1 MVRGSKE
8 GRQISMVQTDTVI
21 RELIERA
28 INAASVML
36 PDKNVLMIRI
46 MNSNTV
52 MVNNH
57 VFTNIK
63 SSNRTKEK
71 YGVYLYFNE
80 NYIVYLDE
88 DEKECKKASFK
99 LINKMISAFV
109 NEFNISSYPIDI
121 SVGYEDLMDG
131 VISDGNN
138 SANICELH
146 MPSETNQ
153 FKLEDLKVYET
164 GWKVRVWKEQ

>member
-1 MVRGSKE
+1 
-8 GRQISMVQTDTVI
+8 MVQTDTVI

-36 PDKNVLMIRI
+36 PDKNVLMVRI

-63 SSNRTKEK
+63 SSNRTKDK

-80 NYIVYLDE
+80 NYIVYLNEE
-88 DEKECKKASFK
+88 DEECKKASFK

-109 NEFNISSYPIDI
+109 KEFGISSYPIDI
-121 SVGYEDLMDG
+121 SVGYEDLVDG
-131 VISDGNN
+131 IISDGNN
-138 SANICELH
+138 NINICELH
-146 MPSETNQ
+146 IPSETEE
-153 FKLEDLKVYET
+153 FKLEDLEVYET
-164 GWKVRVWKEQ
+164 GWRVKVWKEQ

>member
-1 MVRGSKE
+1 
-8 GRQISMVQTDTVI
+8 MVQTDTVI

-36 PDKNVLMIRI
+36 PDKNVLMVRI

-57 VFTNIK
+57 VFTNVK
-63 SSNRTKEK
+63 SSNRTKDK

-88 DEKECKKASFK
+88 DEEGCKEASLK

-109 NEFNISSYPIDI
+109 DEFHISSYPIDI
-121 SVGYEDLMDG
+121 SVGYEGLIEG
-131 VISDGNN
+131 VISDGDN
-138 SANICELH
+138 SINICELH
-146 MPSETNQ
+146 IPSETKQ
-153 FKLEDLKVYET
+153 FKLEDLEVYET
-164 GWKVRVWKEQ
+164 GWKVKVWKEQ

>member
-1 MVRGSKE
+1 
-8 GRQISMVQTDTVI
+8 MVQTDTVI

-28 INAASVML
+28 INADSVML
-36 PDKNVLMIRI
+36 PDKNVLTVRI
-46 MNSNTV
+46 MDSNTV

-63 SSNRTKEK
+63 SSNRTKDR

-80 NYIVYLDE
+80 TYIVYLNEDE
-88 DEKECKKASFK
+88 DECKEASLK

-121 SVGYEDLMDG
+121 SVGYEDLVDG
-131 VISDGNN
+131 EISDGENYI
-138 SANICELH
+138 SIRELNAIE
-146 MPSETNQ
+146 ETTQ
-153 FKLEDLKVYET
+153 FRLENLEVYET
-164 GWKVRVWKEQ
+164 GWRAKVWEEQ

>member
-1 MVRGSKE
+1 
-8 GRQISMVQTDTVI
+8 MVQEDTVI
-21 RELIERA
+21 KELIERA

-36 PDKNVLMIRI
+36 PDKNVLIVRI
-46 MNSNTV
+46 MDSNTV

-63 SSNRTKEK
+63 SSNRTKDK

-80 NYIVYLDE
+80 SYIVYLNE
-88 DEKECKKASFK
+88 DEEECREASLK
-99 LINKMISAFV
+99 LINSMISAFV
-109 NEFNISSYPIDI
+109 SKFNITNYPIDI
-121 SVGYEDLMDG
+121 SVGYEDLVNG
-131 VISDGNN
+131 EISDGENHI
-138 SANICELH
+138 SICELH
-146 MPSETNQ
+146 MPSETKQ

>member
-1 MVRGSKE
+1 
-8 GRQISMVQTDTVI
+8 MVQADTVI

-36 PDKNVLMIRI
+36 PDKNVLTVRI
-46 MNSNTV
+46 LDSNTV

-80 NYIVYLDE
+80 NYIVYLNE
-88 DEKECKKASFK
+88 DEEECREASLK
-99 LINKMISAFV
+99 LMDKMISAFV
-109 NEFNISSYPIDI
+109 NEFDISSYPIDI

-131 VISDGNN
+131 IISDGNN

-146 MPSETNQ
+146 IPSETKQ
-153 FKLEDLKVYET
+153 FKLEDLEVYET
-164 GWKVRVWKEQ
+164 GWRAKVWEEQ

>member
-1 MVRGSKE
+1 
-8 GRQISMVQTDTVI
+8 MVQTDTVI

-36 PDKNVLMIRI
+36 PDKNVLTVRI
-46 MNSNTV
+46 MDSNTV

-80 NYIVYLDE
+80 NYIVYLNE
-88 DEKECKKASFK
+88 DEKECREASLK
-99 LINKMISAFV
+99 LINSMISAFV
-109 NEFNISSYPIDI
+109 DEFHISSYPIDI

-131 VISDGNN
+131 IISDGNN
-138 SANICELH
+138 SINICELH
-146 MPSETNQ
+146 IPSETEE
-153 FKLEDLKVYET
+153 FKLEDLEVYET
-164 GWKVRVWKEQ
+164 GWRVKVWKEQ

>member
-1 MVRGSKE
+1 
-8 GRQISMVQTDTVI
+8 MVQEDTVI

-36 PDKNVLMIRI
+36 PDKNVLIVRI
-46 MNSNTV
+46 MDSNTV

-63 SSNRTKEK
+63 SSNRTKDR

-80 NYIVYLDE
+80 TYIVYLNE
-88 DEKECKKASFK
+88 DEEKCREVSLKI
-99 LINKMISAFV
+99 INSMISAFV
-109 NEFNISSYPIDI
+109 NEFDISSYPIDI

-131 VISDGNN
+131 IISDRNN
-138 SANICELH
+138 STNICELH
-146 MPSETNQ
+146 IPSETKQ
-153 FKLEDLKVYET
+153 FKLEDLEVYET
-164 GWKVRVWKEQ
+164 GWKVRVWEEQ

>member
-1 MVRGSKE
+1 
-8 GRQISMVQTDTVI
+8 MVQEDTVI

-36 PDKNVLMIRI
+36 PDKNVLTVKI

-63 SSNRTKEK
+63 SSNRTKDK

-88 DEKECKKASFK
+88 NEEECKKASFK
-99 LINKMISAFV
+99 LINKMMSAFV

-131 VISDGNN
+131 IISDGNN

-146 MPSETNQ
+146 IPSETKQ

-164 GWKVRVWKEQ
+164 GWRVKVWEEQ

>member
-1 MVRGSKE
+1 
-8 GRQISMVQTDTVI
+8 MVQTDTVI

-28 INAASVML
+28 VNAASVML
-36 PDKNVLMIRI
+36 PDKNVLTVRI
-46 MNSNTV
+46 MDSNTV

-80 NYIVYLDE
+80 NYIVYLNEDE
-88 DEKECKKASFK
+88 DRCREASLK
-99 LINKMISAFV
+99 LINSMISAFV
-109 NEFNISSYPIDI
+109 KEFGISSYPIDI

-131 VISDGNN
+131 IISDGNN
-138 SANICELH
+138 SINICELYV
-146 MPSETNQ
+146 PRGTEE
-153 FKLEDLKVYET
+153 FKLENLEVYET
-164 GWKVRVWKEQ
+164 GWRVKVWKEQ